1 MLLPSKAMQLS
12 LDLSI
17 INAKPIYF
25 NFSEVQ
31 IYVIGCGGTGS
42 YLVPSLCRIAS
53 FLSPKGRDIKISL
66 VDFDSVEEKNLYRQN
81 FCLGELGFNK
91 AQALALR
98 YKTLFPKLDIRTV
111 LATANQVKID
121 STSPTIIITC
131 VDNAKA
137 RGDVREL
144 MIQHQSMY
152 RHNFNQIPCWWID
165 CGNGYTYGQVAIGN
179 YYTLEPE
186 DYILE
191 PATCIRLPLPT
202 IQYPELM
209 TQIEEDENISCAERA
224 MLGGQ
229 SLNINSQIAITAAEM
244 VRQLLDSKL
253 KRMNVEIDLLQG
265 SMKSTWIA
273 QEEIDKILGRVELLA
288 DGRESINNHT

>member
-1 MLLPSKAMQLS
+1 MSVEK
-12 LDLSI
+12 
-17 INAKPIYF
+17 F
-25 NFSEVQ
+25 Q
-31 IYVIGCGGTGS
+31 IKIRKV
-42 YLVPSLCRIAS
+42 
-53 FLSPKGRDIKISL
+53 FLSGKILSCSEIK
-66 VDFDSVEEKNLYRQN
+66 N
-81 FCLGELGFNK
+81 
-91 AQALALR
+91 
-98 YKTLFPKLDIRTV
+98 
-111 LATANQVKID
+111 
-121 STSPTIIITC
+121 
-131 VDNAKA
+131 
-137 RGDVREL
+137 
-144 MIQHQSMY
+144 

-186 DYILE
+186 DYIIE

-209 TQIEEDENISCAERA
+209 TQIEEEENISCAERA

-229 SLNINSQIAITAAEM
+229 SLNINSQIAITVAEM

-273 QEEIDKILGRVELLA
+273 QEEINKILGKVELC
-288 DGRESINNHT
+288 